1 MIYTTYDIKEANRMK
16 HFYGNDFY
24 VEQWAQIYGLR

>member
-16 HFYGNDFY
+16 HFYGNHFY
-24 VEQWAQIYGLR
+24 VKQRAEIYGLQ